1 MTDNKAFADRIAR
14 LSPEQRAVLEQR
26 LAQRG
31 APASSETIPARPP
44 ERSAPLSY
52 SQERLWFLSQLE
64 PENYAFNR
72 PFAFRLRGPLDLG
85 ALRRAINSIIERH
98 EILRTVY
105 PSEVGQP
112 RQVVLPAQELPM
124 PAREVGR
131 SATRSPEDELQD
143 FLQAE
148 SHRQFDLARGPILHT
163 SLFRLAAD
171 DHVLFVN
178 VHHIAFD
185 GWSASVWLSE
195 MSRLYQAF
203 AAGEPGVLEDLP
215 VQYADY
221 AAWARERFGEQTL
234 EPQLAYWRQNLRAP
248 LARLDLPFDHA
259 RQSAQTHRGAHR
271 DLLLSAELTTRVAG
285 ECRRRK
291 ITPFVL
297 LLGAYCAL
305 LHRYTG
311 QTDIVIGSPTA
322 NRDRP
327 ETERLIGFFVNTLV
341 LRTHV
346 DGVQSFEDLLA
357 TLRTTVL
364 GAQANADVPF
374 EVLVA
379 DLQPQRDLRFPP
391 LFQVLFNYENLG
403 AAEVARTVDLTI
415 REHDFQSG
423 IAQFD
428 LGVEITPAAGGLR
441 CRFDYNTDLFDDNT
455 IARMMGHYATLL
467 AAALDRPGESI
478 AALDLIAPEEMQLLL
493 EHWTQTGA
501 PYSEQETVI
510 DLFEACAAKHPRRTA
525 LLQGDTAISYS
536 ELNERANRL
545 AHLLQSLGLTADQRV
560 AVYLERSIESVE
572 AMLAVLKA
580 GGVLLLLD
588 PAYPAEVIRHAVEDA
603 RAGMLV
609 TRAALLERLE
619 EFGGVTVCLDELGGR
634 LETREKRNPGVRRPL
649 ESLAYIIYTSGTT
662 GWPKGI
668 AIPHR
673 QLAIGM
679 AWLGQAHPFNEED
692 VGCHRAPLGFQD
704 ALWEVFAALTQGGP
718 LVVVAEAEAGEPRR
732 LVEVLARHRVTR
744 LIAVPALIRALL
756 DLVPD
761 LAARVPHL
769 TFWIA
774 TGETLSGDLYR
785 RFIQRMPH
793 TRLYNF
799 YGTAEAG
806 DVAWY
811 TPDPHYD
818 HMLRCP
824 IGRPISNV
832 RTYILDETRRPVP
845 IGILGELYVA
855 SSGLAH
861 GYLNNP
867 DLTAER
873 FLRCPFGQQPDAR
886 MYRTGDLARF
896 LPTGDIDLVG
906 RVDQQVKLNGMRIE
920 PEQVEAVLEEHPMVE
935 GAWVDVRADPSG
947 DRRLVA
953 YVVGR
958 AGPESLLAFIRPRLP
973 RYMVPQLFVHLDS
986 LPRTPTGKVDR
997 HALPDPDWALRT
1009 ATRRAV
1015 QPRNEVERRLAA
1027 IWSELLGVAEVGVED
1042 DFFEIGGH
1050 SLLAARLMA
1059 RVEREFG
1066 TSLPLALLFEHST
1079 IAGIADALRAK
1090 EEPPGW
1096 NPLVPI
1102 QAGGEHAPL
1111 FVVHGMLGNVLH
1123 LRHLAQ
1129 ALGPDQPFYGLQA
1142 RGLDGLETPQDRVED
1157 MASDYL
1163 RAIRRV
1169 QPHGPYFLGGY
1180 SFGGLVAF
1188 EMSRQLT
1195 AQGEQ
1200 VAALVLF
1207 DTKLVR
1213 PPQPAAA
1220 RRSLV
1225 IALRREIR
1233 ALPRTL
1239 EYIRGLPLRQR
1250 LSFLRRKVEVFS
1262 GTKLGV
1268 RLSHHRL
1275 PRLPRNLPP
1284 SSLPVLQACRRAMRH
1299 YTPRAYP
1306 GSAILVLPDL
1316 QPDYSVRT
1324 DERKVADWSA
1334 LVAGGLD
1341 VVRVG
1346 GSKGTM
1352 IAPPKVTALARQLAE
1367 RLERAR
1373 VTFSGT

>member
-1 MTDNKAFADRIAR
+1 MSDHKALTDRIAR

-26 LAQRG
+26 LAQKG
-31 APASSETIPARPP
+31 APARSEAIPARPP
-44 ERSAPLSY
+44 GRSAPLSY

-72 PFAFRLRGPLDLG
+72 PLAFRLRGPLDFG
-85 ALRRAINSIIERH
+85 ALRKAINSIVERH
-98 EILRTVY
+98 EVLRTVY
-105 PSEVGQP
+105 PSEDGQP
-112 RQVVLPAQELPM
+112 HQVVLPAEEFPLPLT
-124 PAREVGR
+124 EVSG
-131 SATRSPEDELQD
+131 SATRSPDDVLHD
-143 FLQAE
+143 RLQAE

-185 GWSASVWLSE
+185 GWSASVWLNE
-195 MSRLYQAF
+195 MSRLYRAF
-203 AAGEPGVLEDLP
+203 AAGEPGTLEPLP
-215 VQYADY
+215 VQYADF
-221 AAWARERFGEQTL
+221 AAWARERFGGRTL
-234 EPQLAYWRQNLRAP
+234 EPQLAYWRQKLRAP
-248 LARLDLPFDHA
+248 LPRLDLPFDHA
-259 RQSAQTHRGAHR
+259 RHSAQTHRGAHL
-271 DLLLSAELTTRVAG
+271 DLLLSNELTAQVTA
-285 ECRRRK
+285 ESRRRQ

-297 LLGAYCAL
+297 LLAAYCAL

-311 QTDIVIGSPTA
+311 QTDIVVGSPTA

-327 ETERLIGFFVNTLV
+327 ETEGLIGFFVNTLV
-341 LRTHV
+341 LRTQV
-346 DGVQSFEDLLA
+346 EGIQSFEDLLA
-357 TLRTTVL
+357 TVRTTVL
-364 GAQANADVPF
+364 GAQANGDVPF

-391 LFQVLFNYENLG
+391 LFQMLFNYENLG
-403 AAEVARTVDLTI
+403 AAEAPRTADLSI
-415 REHDFQSG
+415 HEHDFQSG

-428 LGVEITPAAGGLR
+428 LGVEITPADGRLR
-441 CRFDYNTDLFDDNT
+441 CRFDYNTDLFDEDT
-455 IARMMGHYATLL
+455 IVRMMGHYATLL
-467 AAALDRPGESI
+467 AAALDKPGETI
-478 AALDLIAPEEMQLLL
+478 AALDLLEPGEMQLLL
-493 EHWTQTGA
+493 GQWTQTSA

-510 DLFEACAAKHPRRTA
+510 DLVEACAARHPRRPA
-525 LLQGDTAISYS
+525 LLQGDTALSYS
-536 ELNERANRL
+536 ELNHRANRL
-545 AHLLQSLGLTADQRV
+545 ARLLQSLGLTEDQRV
-560 AVYLERSIESVE
+560 AVYLERSIESVV
-572 AMLAVLKA
+572 ALLAVLKA

-588 PAYPAEVIRHAVEDA
+588 PAHPAEVIRHAVEDA

-619 EFGGVTVCLDELGGR
+619 EFGGVTVCPDELGGR
-634 LETREKRNPGVRRPL
+634 LEAMEKRNLGVRRPL
-649 ESLAYIIYTSGTT
+649 DSLAYIIYTSGTT

-673 QLAIGM
+673 QLVIGM
-679 AWLGQAHPFNEED
+679 TWLGQAHPFNEDD

-704 ALWEVFAALTQGGP
+704 ALWEVFAALTQGVP

-732 LVEVLARHRVTR
+732 LVETLARHRVTR
-744 LIAVPALIRALL
+744 LIAVPAIIRVLL

-761 LAARVPHL
+761 LAAHLPHL
-769 TFWIA
+769 KTWIA
-774 TGETLSGDLYR
+774 TGETLSGDLNR
-785 RFIQRMPH
+785 RFMQRMPH

-811 TPDPHYD
+811 TPDPRYD
-818 HMLRCP
+818 HLLRCP
-824 IGRPISNV
+824 IGRPIANV
-832 RTYILDETRRPVP
+832 RTYILDETQRPVP

-861 GYLNNP
+861 GYLDNP
-867 DLTAER
+867 QLTAER
-873 FLRCPFGQQPDAR
+873 FLHCPFGQPPGER

-896 LPTGDIDLVG
+896 LATGDIDLVG

-920 PEQVEAVLEEHPMVE
+920 PEQIEAVLEEHPMVE

-953 YVVGR
+953 YVMGR
-958 AGPESLLAFIRPRLP
+958 AGPESLLAFTRPRLP
-973 RYMVPQLFVHLDS
+973 RYMLPQIFVHLDS
-986 LPRTPTGKVDR
+986 PPRTQAGKVDR
-997 HALPDPDWALRT
+997 HALPNPDWASRT
-1009 ATRRAV
+1009 ATHRAV
-1015 QPRNEVERRLAA
+1015 PARNEVERRLAT
-1027 IWSELLGVAEVGVED
+1027 IWSELLGVAEVGVDD

-1066 TSLPLALLFEHST
+1066 ASLPLALLFEHSS
-1079 IAGIADALRAK
+1079 IAGIAEALREK
-1090 EEPPGW
+1090 EEPRGW
-1096 NPLVPI
+1096 SSLVPI
-1102 QAGGEHAPL
+1102 QAGGELAPL

-1129 ALGPDQPFYGLQA
+1129 ALGPAQPFYGLQA
-1142 RGLDGLETPQDRVED
+1142 RGLDGRETVQDRVED

-1163 RAIRRV
+1163 RAVRRV

-1188 EMSRQLT
+1188 EMSHQL
-1195 AQGEQ
+1195 AAEGEQ

-1207 DTKLVR
+1207 DTKLIR
-1213 PPQPAAA
+1213 PPRPAGA
-1220 RRSLV
+1220 RRRLV
-1225 IALRREIR
+1225 VALRREFR

-1239 EYIRGLPLRQR
+1239 EYMRALPLRQR
-1250 LSFLRRKVEVFS
+1250 LSFLRRKVEIFS
-1262 GTKLGV
+1262 GSKLGV
-1268 RLSHHRL
+1268 RLSHRRL

-1284 SSLPVLQACRRAMRH
+1284 SSLAVLQACRSATRH
-1299 YTPRAYP
+1299 YTPRPYP

-1324 DERKVADWSA
+1324 DEQKVVDWSA
-1334 LVAGGLD
+1334 LVDGGLD

-1352 IAPPKVTALARQLAE
+1352 IAPPKVTALARLLVE
-1367 RLERAR
+1367 RFERAR
-1373 VTFSGT
+1373 LVPSGK

>member
-1 MTDNKAFADRIAR
+1 MTDKKAFADRIAN
-14 LSPEQRAVLEQR
+14 LSPEQRVVLEQR
-26 LAQRG
+26 LAQSG
-31 APASSETIPARPP
+31 MPARSEAIPARPP
-44 ERSAPLSY
+44 EHSARLSY

-64 PENYAFNR
+64 PANYAFNR

-85 ALRRAINSIIERH
+85 AIRKAVNAIVARH
-98 EILRTVY
+98 EVLRTVY
-105 PSEVGQP
+105 PGENGQP
-112 RQVVLPAQELPM
+112 RQVVLPAPDVPLLLTEVSGSTTRAPDEVLQEL
-124 PAREVGR
+124 
-131 SATRSPEDELQD
+131 
-143 FLQAE
+143 LQAE
-148 SHRQFDLARGPILHT
+148 SHRQFDLARGPVLHT

-185 GWSASVWLSE
+185 GWSAWVWLNE
-195 MSRLYQAF
+195 MSRLYREY
-203 AAGEPGVLEDLP
+203 AADKTAKLGPLP

-234 EPQLAYWRQNLRAP
+234 EPQLAYWRHKLRAP
-248 LARLDLPFDHA
+248 LPRLDLPFDHA
-259 RQSAQTHRGAHR
+259 RHSAQTHRGAHI
-271 DLLLSAELTTRVAG
+271 DLLLSTELTVKVGA
-285 ECRRRK
+285 ESRRRE

-297 LLGAYCAL
+297 LLAAYCAL

-327 ETERLIGFFVNTLV
+327 ETEGLIGFFVNTVV
-341 LRTHV
+341 LRNKV
-346 DGVQSFEDLLA
+346 EGDQSFEDLLA
-357 TLRTTVL
+357 NVRTTVL
-364 GAQANADVPF
+364 GAQGNGDVPF
-374 EVLVA
+374 EMLVA
-379 DLQPQRDLRFPP
+379 ELQPQRDLRFPP
-391 LFQVLFNYENLG
+391 LFHVLFNYENLG
-403 AAEVARTVDLTI
+403 GAEVPRTADLAI
-415 REHDFQSG
+415 REYDFQSG

-428 LGVEITPAAGGLR
+428 LGMEITPTDGRLR
-441 CRFDYNTDLFDDNT
+441 CRFDYNSDLFDKDS
-455 IARMMGHYATLL
+455 IVRMMGHYATLL
-467 AAALDRPGESI
+467 AAALDKPDEAI
-478 AALDLIAPEEMQLLL
+478 AALDLLEPREMQLLL
-493 EHWTQTGA
+493 GQWTQTNA
-501 PYSEQETVI
+501 PYSEEETVI
-510 DLFEACAAKHPRRTA
+510 DLFEARTARHPRRAA
-525 LLQGDTAISYS
+525 LLQGETALSYS
-536 ELNERANRL
+536 ELNQRANRL
-545 AHLLQSLGLTADQRV
+545 ARLLQSLGLVAGQRV
-560 AVYLERSIESVE
+560 AVYLERSIESVV
-572 AMLAVLKA
+572 AVLAVLKA
-580 GGVLLLLD
+580 GGVLLLLA
-588 PAYPAEVIRHAVEDA
+588 PAYPAEVIRHAVGDA
-603 RAGMLV
+603 QAGMLV
-609 TRAALLERLE
+609 TRASLLERLE
-619 EFGGVTVCLDELGGR
+619 EYGGVTVCLDELGVQ
-634 LETREKRNPGVRRPL
+634 LEAMGKRNLGVRRHL
-649 ESLAYIIYTSGTT
+649 DSLAYIIYTSGTT

-679 AWLGQAHPFNEED
+679 TWLGRAHPFDEND

-704 ALWEVFAALTQGGP
+704 ALWEVFAALTHGVP

-744 LIAVPALIRALL
+744 LIAVPAIFRVLL

-761 LAARVPHL
+761 LAARLPHL
-769 TFWIA
+769 KIWIS
-774 TGETLSGDLYR
+774 TGDTLSGDLYR
-785 RFIQRMPH
+785 RFMERMPH

-811 TPDPHYD
+811 TPDPRYD
-818 HMLRCP
+818 PLLRCP
-824 IGRPISNV
+824 IGRAIANV
-832 RTYILDETRRPVP
+832 RTYILDESQRPVP

-861 GYLNNP
+861 GYLNDP
-867 DLTAER
+867 QLTAER
-873 FLRCPFGQQPDAR
+873 FLDCPFGQPPGER
-886 MYRTGDLARF
+886 MYRTGDLAKF
-896 LPTGDIDLVG
+896 LATGDIDLVG

-920 PEQVEAVLEEHPMVE
+920 PEQVEAVLHEHPMVE
-935 GAWVDVRADPSG
+935 EAWVDVRADPSG
-947 DRRLVA
+947 DGRLVA
-953 YVVGR
+953 YLIGR
-958 AGPESLLAFIRPRLP
+958 ADPESLLAFIRPRLP
-973 RYMVPQLFVHLDS
+973 RYMLPQLFVHLDS
-986 LPRTPTGKVDR
+986 PPRTPTGKVDR
-997 HALPDPDWALRT
+997 HGLPDPDWAART
-1009 ATRRAV
+1009 ATRRAL
-1015 QPRNEVERRLAA
+1015 PARNEVERRLAA

-1079 IAGIADALRAK
+1079 IAGIAEALSAK
-1090 EEPPGW
+1090 EEPHGW
-1096 NPLVPI
+1096 SPLVPI
-1102 QAGGEHAPL
+1102 QAGGVLAPL

-1129 ALGPDQPFYGLQA
+1129 ALGPDRPFYGLQA
-1142 RGLDGLETPQDRVED
+1142 RGLDGRDTAQDRVED

-1163 RAIRRV
+1163 RAVRRV

-1188 EMSRQLT
+1188 EMSRQLA

-1207 DTKLVR
+1207 DTKLIR
-1213 PPQPAAA
+1213 PPRPAGA
-1220 RRSLV
+1220 RRGLV
-1225 IALRREIR
+1225 DALGREIR

-1239 EYIRGLPLRQR
+1239 GYMRTLPLRQR

-1262 GTKLGV
+1262 GSKLGV
-1268 RLSHHRL
+1268 RLSHRRL

-1284 SSLPVLQACRRAMRH
+1284 SSMAVLHACRSAMRH
-1299 YTPRAYP
+1299 YAPGPYA

-1324 DERKVADWSA
+1324 DEHKVADWSA
-1334 LVAGGLD
+1334 LVDGRLD

-1352 IAPPKVTALARQLAE
+1352 IAPPNVTVLARLLVE
-1367 RLERAR
+1367 RFERAR
-1373 VTFSGT
+1373 LTRSGK